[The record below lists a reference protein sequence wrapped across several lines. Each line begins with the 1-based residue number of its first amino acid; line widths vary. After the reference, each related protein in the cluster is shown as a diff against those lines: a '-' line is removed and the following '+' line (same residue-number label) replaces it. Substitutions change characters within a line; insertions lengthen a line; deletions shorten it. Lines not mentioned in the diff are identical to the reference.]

1 MLGRDETIG
10 HCSSVIDRWW
20 LSAESWFYFRES
32 FGVGLALLRTR
43 PIVRDML
50 DSLIILHDLAACQRL
65 LVEQARA
72 IAGDKLTIAAEQLTV
87 KKHELTITTFELT
100 IASLSD
106 RLEEQ
111 RQKLE
116 EQQQAIAEQKLT
128 IDELLRRAFE
138 KRSERYLEN
147 PDQLRLDFGDTPEAA
162 SAAEGLAEALAQAAS
177 AAAEIIVPE
186 HTRRPHAPRKT
197 RNEQL
202 PAYLPRYEVPATVSD
217 ETKTCATHGEKT
229 LIGHDRQETLE
240 FERPKLKVRV
250 TLIPKFAC
258 VKSPECGVTEAV
270 RPEGLVEGNRYDTSV
285 AAEIIANKFS
295 YHLPIYRQQDL
306 FAGSGW
312 APSRSTLL
320 NIAES
325 AGDLLPPFIDHL
337 RDAVLASAVVGT
349 DDTRVTLLLPAGG
362 TVPAVRD
369 GDPKSK
375 RIAEVFAAAR
385 AEKKPSVTARIW
397 VYRSV
402 AVLLNMFDFTVSRH
416 RDGPDQFLID
426 SQFTGTLLA
435 DCYSGYHGLTLRSDA
450 RIARAACNAHARRK
464 LFDARENH
472 PLLASQFL
480 ALYQQLYDVED
491 RARGLTPAECQALR
505 ESDSQPIWNRLR
517 KLLDGDA
524 AKRALPKEKIAEALG
539 YLRNHWDAL
548 RLYLSD
554 GRVPIDNNE
563 VEQLMKQVAIGR
575 KNWLFIGSVS
585 AGERAAN
592 FLTLVSSALR
602 NDLDVYAYLKAV
614 LDALLSGSTDYAALR
629 PDRWAAAH
637 PEAIREY
644 RREERRDR
652 YARKTARRAE
662 RRAATTG
669 PT

>member
-1 MLGRDETIG
+1 MRRA
-10 HCSSVIDRWW
+10 VIDRWW
-20 LSAESWFYFRES
+20 LSAESWFYSRES
-32 FGVGLALLRTR
+32 SGVGLALFRTR
-43 PIVRDML
+43 LIVRDML
-50 DSLIILHDLAACQRL
+50 DSLVIPHDLAACQTL
-65 LVEQARA
+65 LAEQARA
-72 IAGDKLTIAAEQLTV
+72 IAAEQLTV
-87 KKHELTITTFELT
+87 KNHELTITTFKLM

-106 RLEEQ
+106 R
-111 RQKLE
+111 LE

-162 SAAEGLAEALAQAAS
+162 SAAEGLAEALEQAACEQAAS
-177 AAAEIIVPE
+177 ALAEIIVPE

-202 PAYLPRYEVPATVSD
+202 PAHLPRYEVTATVSD
-217 ETKTCATHGEKT
+217 ETQTCATHGEKT

-250 TLIPKFAC
+250 TLFPKFAC
-258 VKSPECGVTEAV
+258 VKSPECGVTAAA

-285 AAEIIANKFS
+285 AAEIITDKFS
-295 YHLPIYRQQDL
+295 YHLPIYRQLDL

-325 AGDLLPPFIDHL
+325 AGDLLPPFIDYL
-337 RDAVLASAVVGT
+337 RDAVLTSEVVGT

-369 GDPKSK
+369 DDPKSQ

-385 AEKKPSVTARIW
+385 AEKKPSVTARMW

-402 AVLLNMFDFTVSRH
+402 AVLLNVFDFTVSRH

-524 AKRALPKEKIAEALG
+524 AKRVLPKEKIAEALG

-644 RREERRDR
+644 RSEERRDR

>member
-1 MLGRDETIG
+1 MRRA
-10 HCSSVIDRWW
+10 VIDRWW
-20 LSAESWFYFRES
+20 LSAESWFYSRES
-32 FGVGLALLRTR
+32 SGVGLALFRTR
-43 PIVRDML
+43 LIVRDML
-50 DSLIILHDLAACQRL
+50 DSLVIPHDLAACQTL
-65 LVEQARA
+65 LAEQARA
-72 IAGDKLTIAAEQLTV
+72 IAAEQLTV
-87 KKHELTITTFELT
+87 KNHELTITTFKLM

-106 RLEEQ
+106 R
-111 RQKLE
+111 LE

-162 SAAEGLAEALAQAAS
+162 SAAEGLAEALEQAACEQAAS
-177 AAAEIIVPE
+177 ALAEIIVPE

-202 PAYLPRYEVPATVSD
+202 PAHLPRYEVTATVSD
-217 ETKTCATHGEKT
+217 ETQTCATHGEKT

-250 TLIPKFAC
+250 TLFPKFAC
-258 VKSPECGVTEAV
+258 VKSPECGVTAAA

-285 AAEIIANKFS
+285 AAEIITDKFS

-325 AGDLLPPFIDHL
+325 AGDLLPPFIDYL
-337 RDAVLASAVVGT
+337 RDAVLTSEVVGT

-369 GDPKSK
+369 DDPKSQ

-385 AEKKPSVTARIW
+385 AEKKPSVTARMW

-402 AVLLNMFDFTVSRH
+402 AVLLNVFDFTVSRH

-491 RARGLTPAECQALR
+491 RARGLTPAERQALR
-505 ESDSQPIWNRLR
+505 ESDSQPIWKRLR
-517 KLLDGDA
+517 ELLDGDV
-524 AKRALPKEKIAEALG
+524 AKRVLPKEKIAEALG

-548 RLYLSD
+548 RLHLSD
-554 GRVPIDNNE
+554 GRLPIDNNE

-602 NDLDVYAYLKAV
+602 NDLDVYVYLKAV
-614 LDALLSGSTDYAALR
+614 LDALLSGSTDYATLR

>member
-1 MLGRDETIG
+1 M
-10 HCSSVIDRWW
+10 
-20 LSAESWFYFRES
+20 
-32 FGVGLALLRTR
+32 
-43 PIVRDML
+43 
-50 DSLIILHDLAACQRL
+50 
-65 LVEQARA
+65 
-72 IAGDKLTIAAEQLTV
+72 
-87 KKHELTITTFELT
+87 
-100 IASLSD
+100 
-106 RLEEQ
+106 
-111 RQKLE
+111 
-116 EQQQAIAEQKLT
+116 
-128 IDELLRRAFE
+128 RRAFE

-202 PAYLPRYEVPATVSD
+202 PAHLPRYEVPATVSD
-217 ETKTCATHGEKT
+217 ETKNCATHGEKT

-258 VKSPECGVTEAV
+258 VKSPECGVTAAA

-325 AGDLLPPFIDHL
+325 AGDLLPPFIDYL
-337 RDAVLASAVVGT
+337 RDAVLASAVLASAVVGT

-385 AEKKPSVTARIW
+385 AEKKPSVTARMW

-402 AVLLNMFDFTVSRH
+402 AVLLNVFDFTVSRH

-450 RIARAACNAHARRK
+450 RIARAACVS
-464 LFDARENH
+464 LH
-472 PLLASQFL
+472 PSQAALTLASGL
-480 ALYQQLYDVED
+480 AASASMTCWLRRFKRLSPRSLPRSSSTIPSHISSLHACLADQSL
-491 RARGLTPAECQALR
+491 PQALAQISCR
-505 ESDSQPIWNRLR
+505 
-517 KLLDGDA
+517 
-524 AKRALPKEKIAEALG
+524 
-539 YLRNHWDAL
+539 
-548 RLYLSD
+548 
-554 GRVPIDNNE
+554 
-563 VEQLMKQVAIGR
+563 
-575 KNWLFIGSVS
+575 GSVH
-585 AGERAAN
+585 R
-592 FLTLVSSALR
+592 
-602 NDLDVYAYLKAV
+602 
-614 LDALLSGSTDYAALR
+614 
-629 PDRWAAAH
+629 RWNCQSCV
-637 PEAIREY
+637 
-644 RREERRDR
+644 
-652 YARKTARRAE
+652 
-662 RRAATTG
+662 
-669 PT
+669 

>member
-1 MLGRDETIG
+1 MLRRGETIG
-10 HCSSVIDRWW
+10 HCSSVIGHRW

-32 FGVGLALLRTR
+32 FGVGLALFRTR
-43 PIVRDML
+43 LIVRDML
-50 DSLIILHDLAACQRL
+50 DSLVIPHDLAACQAL
-65 LVEQARA
+65 LAEQA
-72 IAGDKLTIAAEQLTV
+72 
-87 KKHELTITTFELT
+87 LTITTFELM

-106 RLEEQ
+106 R
-111 RQKLE
+111 LE

-162 SAAEGLAEALAQAAS
+162 SAAEGLAEACEQAAS
-177 AAAEIIVPE
+177 ALAEIVIPE

-202 PAYLPRYEVPATVSD
+202 PAHLPRYEVTATVSD

-250 TLIPKFAC
+250 TLFPKFAC
-258 VKSPECGVTEAV
+258 VKSPECGVTAAA

-285 AAEIIANKFS
+285 AAEIIADKFS

-325 AGDLLPPFIDHL
+325 AGDLLPPFIDYL
-337 RDAVLASAVVGT
+337 RDAVLTSEVVGT

-362 TVPAVRD
+362 TVPAVHD
-369 GDPKSK
+369 DDPKSQ
-375 RIAEVFAAAR
+375 RIAEVIAAAR
-385 AEKKPSVTARIW
+385 AEKKPSVTARMW

-402 AVLLNMFDFTVSRH
+402 AVLLNVFDFTVSRH

-435 DCYSGYHGLTLRSDA
+435 DCYSGYHGITLRSDS

-491 RARGLTPAECQALR
+491 RARGLTPAERQALR
-505 ESDSQPIWNRLR
+505 ESDSQPVWKRLR
-517 KLLDGDA
+517 ELLDGDV
-524 AKRALPKEKIAEALG
+524 AKRVLPKEKIAEALG

-548 RLYLSD
+548 RLHLSD